1 MQVSDALM
9 SEPILHDVLPFAP
22 WMDARTARLPGVLPI
37 EAGDWLRIDEAYGP
51 QMAERDRL
59 IREMPQVVH
68 ALTELAREAAGEL
81 CDLCLAD
88 LSGRPGFQITP
99 GTAVRPDGTVIDLD
113 RTRPLLTLGRLLQ
126 EDFCILQRQGDEHV
140 LTGAILCFPASW
152 SLDEKLG
159 RPLTGI
165 HRTVKPYDP
174 DMARRVQRIFD
185 AIRVEAPLWRM
196 NALVYADPTLHQPG
210 REDRPRTNRRG
221 GEYLRAERQCFV
233 KLPRTGA
240 VVFSIHTYVVRLAD
254 LTEEM
259 RAGLAAARL

>member
-1 MQVSDALM
+1 MSD
-9 SEPILHDVLPFAP
+9 PILHERLPFAP

-37 EAGDWLRIDEAYGP
+37 EGGDWLRIDEAYGA

-59 IREMPQVVH
+59 IRAMPDTVH
-68 ALTELAREAAGEL
+68 ALTEPARAAAGEL
-81 CDLCLAD
+81 YDSCLAD
-88 LSGRPGFQITP
+88 LSDRPEILVNP
-99 GTAVRPDGTVIDLD
+99 GTAIRPDGTVIDLD
-113 RTRPLLTLGRLLQ
+113 RSKPLLTLGRLVQ
-126 EDFCILQRQGDEHV
+126 EDMCILQRQGDEHV

-165 HRTVKPYDP
+165 HRTVKPYDE
-174 DMARRVQRIFD
+174 DIARRVQRLFD
-185 AIRVEAPLWRM
+185 AMRPEQPLWRM

-210 REDRPRTNRRG
+210 REDRPRTDRRG

-259 RAGLAAARL
+259 RAGLEGARL